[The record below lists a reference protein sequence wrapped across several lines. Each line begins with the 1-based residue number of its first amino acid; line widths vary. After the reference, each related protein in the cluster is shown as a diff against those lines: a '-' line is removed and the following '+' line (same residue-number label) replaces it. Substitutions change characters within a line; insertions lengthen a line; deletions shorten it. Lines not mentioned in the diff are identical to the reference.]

1 MQKHIVS
8 SYDEEL
14 SQLKSHLLTMGSIV
28 EGMLKDSHQALL
40 NMDLDLAQSTI
51 NLDTSINDM
60 EVEGD
65 KLCMNIFVRRQPA
78 ASDLRFIVSVSKI
91 LTELERMGDL
101 SAGIAARV
109 VLLDSHPTQD
119 LGIMP
124 ILFERTER
132 QLSRALTALAQEDIK
147 LAMTVLKK
155 EHSIDETYRNV
166 KQDMLS
172 YIHRDASLVDCSLI
186 LANIAKLLERIGD
199 HATNIAEMVIYFV
212 KAKDVRHIEPKDVA
226 DMIKNHSKT

>member
-1 MQKHIVS
+1 MQKHIIS

-14 SQLKSHLLTMGSIV
+14 NQLKSHLLTMGNTV
-28 EGMLKDSHQALL
+28 ERMLKDSHQALL
-40 NMDLDLAQSTI
+40 NMDIPLAESTVSLDNTV
-51 NLDTSINDM
+51 NDM
-60 EVEGD
+60 EIQGD
-65 KLCMNIFVRRQPA
+65 ELCMNIFVRRQPA
-78 ASDLRFIVSVSKI
+78 ASDLRFIVAVSKI

-109 VLLDSHPTQD
+109 ILLEKHPVQE

-124 ILFERTER
+124 ILFERTQR
-132 QLSRALTALAQEDIK
+132 QINRALNALAQEDIK

-155 EHSIDETYRNV
+155 ENNIDETYRNV

-172 YIHRDASLVDCSLI
+172 YIQRDASLVDCSLI

-199 HATNIAEMVIYFV
+199 HAANIAEMVIYFV
-212 KAKDVRHIEPKDVA
+212 KAKDVRHTEPTEA
-226 DMIKNHSKT
+226 ANIIKGSL